1 MPYPTVDA
9 PYGLKP
15 VNLIGGLP
23 FAGATRQIPIASNYN
38 TSIFNGD
45 VVQYANDGTL
55 IITTLQ
61 NQVTNASAALTTLPG
76 VIGVFLGCSYTN
88 PATKQKLFSQYYP
101 ANTVA
106 SDIMAYVCDDPNALF
121 KVVSVTSAVAD
132 NAAGGLL
139 PAFKSRANSIP
150 TNAELVLNT
159 GLTSTGNSRMGV
171 FINNVTTALPFR
183 VVDVVPDTAN
193 SSGNF
198 VEFIV
203 KFNVGYH
210 SYTASAG
217 V

>member
-1 MPYPTVDA
+1 MAYPTVDA

-23 FAGATRQIPIASNYN
+23 FAGATRQLPIASNYG

-45 VVQYANDGTL
+45 VVELNANGTI
-55 IITTLQ
+55 IITTTAGQ
-61 NQVTNASAALTTLPG
+61 AANAVVPG
-76 VIGVFLGCSYTN
+76 LVGVFLGCRYTDPN
-88 PATKQKLFSQYYP
+88 LGYELYSQHYP

-106 SDIMAYVCDDPNALF
+106 TDIVAYVSDDPHALYR
-121 KVVSVTSAVAD
+121 VVSVTSAVAN

-139 PAFKSRANSIP
+139 PAFKTRAVAGP
-150 TNAELVLNT
+150 PKKAVLVLNT
-159 GLTSTGNSRMGV
+159 GVLATGNSRMGC
-171 FINNVTTALPFR
+171 FANSVTTSLPLT

-193 SSGNF
+193 AAGTGF
-198 VEFIV
+198 IELIV

-210 SYTASAG
+210 RYNGQVG